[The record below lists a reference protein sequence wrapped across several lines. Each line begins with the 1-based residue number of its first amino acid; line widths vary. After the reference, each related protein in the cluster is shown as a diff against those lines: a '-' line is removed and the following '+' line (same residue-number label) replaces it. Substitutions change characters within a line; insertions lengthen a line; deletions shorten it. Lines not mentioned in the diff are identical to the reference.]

1 MNKFLRFFKQ
11 FNVANLGIVASIA
24 MVIAELLSLL
34 TIILSQSYDDG
45 LYDLFITAINVLFYL
60 SIGRYFFRAKN
71 FDDLRSIALA
81 LGILAIFDYVI
92 PSVQTLI
99 NGIVNGA
106 VGYATIVILISGA
119 AIGILYFIFLILDL
133 RKKLRN
139 PYVALII
146 FGSILLLINIG
157 LSVVITLGGI
167 ETISLLSG
175 SGLESI
181 DIAYHVVGII
191 SIFLSALS
199 NLLFGLVYFLY
210 PIVKWRRLK
219 RGF

>member
-139 PYVALII
+139 PYVVLII

>member
-1 MNKFLRFFKQ
+1 VNKFLRFFKQ

-139 PYVALII
+139 PYVVLII